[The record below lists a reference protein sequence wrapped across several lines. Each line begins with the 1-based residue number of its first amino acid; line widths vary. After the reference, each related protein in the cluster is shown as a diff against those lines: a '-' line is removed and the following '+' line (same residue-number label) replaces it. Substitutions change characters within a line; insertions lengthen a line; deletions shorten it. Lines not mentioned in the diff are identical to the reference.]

1 MTAPTPTPQTDQ
13 DDRSRRRHKLLAL
26 GAGGLVLGIGAAV
39 TMAAWTDTERSN
51 ADFSAGRFGLQSSA
65 DGSTFSDN
73 PASPGLDLSFD
84 SASALMSPGVTSYAA
99 YAVQLS
105 ADSDYAA
112 DVVLTDSTGTGA
124 AAADLTY
131 TVLRTDTFGCTAAT
145 TGTELVADQP
155 ATAAPGT
162 PLFSL
167 DQAETPA
174 FLCLQVTAGDGL
186 TQGSTGTIDWTL
198 TGASTDE
205 LS

>member
-1 MTAPTPTPQTDQ
+1 
-13 DDRSRRRHKLLAL
+13 
-26 GAGGLVLGIGAAV
+26 
-39 TMAAWTDTERSN
+39 
-51 ADFSAGRFGLQSSA
+51 
-65 DGSTFSDN
+65 
-73 PASPGLDLSFD
+73 
-84 SASALMSPGVTSYAA
+84 MSPGVTSYAA

-124 AAADLTY
+124 AAADLTF

-145 TGTELVADQP
+145 PGTELVADQP
-155 ATAAPGT
+155 ATATPGT
-162 PLFSL
+162 PLLSL
-167 DQAETPA
+167 DRAETPA

-186 TQGSTGTIDWTL
+186 TQVSTGTIDWTL